1 MAKKSS
7 AKTAAKKKETA
18 TKKGKEAKVNDA
30 AAVNKE
36 QEKIKQEKTDKK
48 NVPTPEEKLQEA
60 QDRYLRLSAEF
71 DNYRKRTLKEKTD
84 LLKSAGESTIIKF
97 LPVMDDFDRAMGSI
111 KDAKDIEAVK
121 AGIELIFN
129 KLKESFAQ
137 TGIKEIE
144 ALHKDFDTDLHEAV
158 TKIPA
163 PDKKLSGKVV
173 DVIEKGYY
181 LNDKVIR
188 FSKVVIGE

>member
-1 MAKKSS
+1 MAKKSTAQS
-7 AKTAAKKKETA
+7 AAKKKETA
-18 TKKGKEAKVNDA
+18 AKKGKETKGKEAEAIKKEPLN
-30 AAVNKE
+30 NKE
-36 QEKIKQEKTDKK
+36 DKAK
-48 NVPTPEEKLQEA
+48 GKSVPSTEDQLQEA
-60 QDRYLRLSAEF
+60 KEKYLRLSAEY

-84 LLKSAGESTIIKF
+84 LLKSAGESTISKF
-97 LPVMDDFDRAMGSI
+97 LPVMDDFDRAIGSI
-111 KDAKDIEAVK
+111 RDARDIEAVK

-129 KLKESFAQ
+129 KLKDTLAQ
-137 TGIKEIE
+137 TGVKEIE